1 MSAYPEK
8 QVAVTGIGQSEI
20 SRGSELSPLRL
31 TVDACKAAVQDAGLS
46 PKDIDGLVTY
56 PGTGDGGAGF
66 APVGVHDLRLALGL
80 ELNWYSAPSLESP
93 GQMSAL
99 FAAMHAIVS
108 KAARHVLVFRTTAEA
123 SARKRARNAM
133 AWGGAN
139 ERVSGMWQW
148 AVPFGSH
155 SPAPWYAMYA
165 TRYMHDHGLTEAQLG
180 AVAVHARHMAS
191 LNPAAVYRDPI
202 TIDDYLASRVIASP
216 LRLYDCDV
224 PVDGATAFVLSRREE
239 AVDMPNPVLRFD
251 AIGSASPSGGVRQP
265 TDMSS
270 FGAEATASM
279 MWSRTELTPK
289 DVDVAQIYDGFSILT
304 LHWLDALGLCP
315 KGQAGAFVEGG
326 ERIGL
331 NGEIPMNTGGGQLS
345 AGRLHGFGHTH
356 EACMQ
361 LWGRGDGR
369 QVPGDPRVALICNGA
384 YGLGCLLLV
393 KET

>member
-20 SRGSELSPLRL
+20 SRGSELSALRL

-46 PKDIDGLVTY
+46 LKDIDGVVTY

-80 ELNWYSAPSLESP
+80 ELSWYCAPSMESP

-99 FAAMHAIVS
+99 FAAIHSIVS

-202 TIDDYLASRVIASP
+202 TLDDYLASRVIASP

-239 AVDMPNPVLRFD
+239 AIDMPNPVLRFD
-251 AIGSASPSGGVRQP
+251 AIGSASPAGGVRQP

-270 FGAEATASM
+270 FDAEATAAM
-279 MWSRTELTPK
+279 MWSRTDLTPK

-331 NGEIPMNTGGGQLS
+331 NGELPMNTSGGQLS

-369 QVPGDPRVALICNGA
+369 QVPGDPRVALVCNGA